1 MEKLFTALSQNGKV
15 TMPPHDAFWGGRF
28 GMLTD
33 RFGVS
38 WMLSFR

>member
-1 MEKLFTALSQNGKV
+1 MHN
-15 TMPPHDAFWGGRF
+15 AFWGGRF

-38 WMLSFR
+38 WMLSFRA